1 MQNPSDYTLFILG
14 NGRKGYLERTIHSWE
29 TNLIEKPKN
38 KIIFDDSGNNEYLNY
53 LTEKFGNR
61 YKIVQVGD
69 KPMGQAYAMNFI
81 YDYLSKLD
89 TDYFLQLEEDW
100 ILLRPI
106 AISKLINI
114 LKDNHNVLQVRLPRT
129 IVNLEDLKYG
139 STTGR
144 LVNSGGTS
152 RSTFRTK
159 NDESWYEWRGDLW
172 FWSHN
177 PSVYHRNILSK
188 IYPVSGMY
196 DHERT
201 FGINLLNENKDYLIA
216 IYSSNLYDAYVH
228 HIGMHDDNVL
238 KYIDSF
244 NPFTDTI

>member
-1 MQNPSDYTLFILG
+1 MG

-29 TNLIEKPKN
+29 TNLIEKPTN
-38 KIIFDDSGNNEYLNY
+38 KVIFDDSGNNEYINY
-53 LTEKFGNR
+53 LTEKFGNE
-61 YKIVQVGD
+61 YKIVQIAD
-69 KPMGQAYAMNFI
+69 KPMGQVYAMNFI
-81 YDYLSKLD
+81 YGYLSKLD

-114 LKDNHNVLQVRLPRT
+114 LKDNNNILQVRLPRT

-144 LVNSGGTS
+144 LLNSSNTS
-152 RSTFRTK
+152 RSNFITS
-159 NDESWYEWRGDLW
+159 NGESWYEWTGDLW

-177 PSVYHRNILSK
+177 PSVYHRDILSK
-188 IYPVSGMY
+188 VYPNSGVY

-228 HIGMHDDNVL
+228 HIGIHDNNVL
-238 KYIDSF
+238 KYIESF
-244 NPFTDTI
+244 DPFTDTI

>member
-1 MQNPSDYTLFILG
+1 LG

-29 TNLIEKPKN
+29 TNLIEKPTN
-38 KIIFDDSGNNEYLNY
+38 KVIFDDSGNNEYIDY
-53 LTEKFGNR
+53 LTEKFGNE
-61 YKIVQVGD
+61 YKIVQIAD
-69 KPMGQAYAMNFI
+69 KPMGQVYAMNFI
-81 YDYLSKLD
+81 YEYLSKLD

-100 ILLRPI
+100 VLLRPI

-114 LKDNHNVLQVRLPRT
+114 LKDNNNILQVRLPRT

-144 LVNSGGTS
+144 LINSDNTS
-152 RSTFRTK
+152 KSAFITK
-159 NDESWYEWRGDLW
+159 NDESWYEWTGDLW

-177 PSVYHRNILSK
+177 PSVYHRDILSK
-188 IYPVSGMY
+188 VYPNSGVY

-228 HIGMHDDNVL
+228 HIGIHDNNVL
-238 KYIDSF
+238 KYIESF
-244 NPFTDTI
+244 DPFTDTI